1 MSENK
6 KKIKT
11 VIFDTE
17 TTGLPKPMATTD
29 LKDQP
34 KIIELGIV
42 VVEGEEVVGN
52 HNWLIWPEEQIS
64 AEITKITGIKNEDL
78 VGCKTFQEIVDEVVA
93 VFAGAEYAVAHN
105 MQFDR
110 SLLTLELRRINAT
123 GRSTG
128 FKFPPNCICSVQE
141 YHHLFGHRPTLKK
154 LYEKATGSPLAQTH
168 RASDDAFALYES
180 LLALGF
186 FKDICEV

>member
-1 MSENK
+1 MVK
-6 KKIKT
+6 KLTKT
-11 VIFDTE
+11 IIFDTE

-29 LKDQP
+29 LSKQP

-42 VVEGEEVVGN
+42 VVSGDEIVST
-52 HNWLIWPEEQIS
+52 HNWLLNPGEQIS
-64 AEITKITGIKNEDL
+64 AEITKITGIANDQL
-78 VGCKTFQEIVDEVVA
+78 VGMPKFSEIISDVVDIFKDA
-93 VFAGAEYAVAHN
+93 DYAVAHN

-110 SLLTLELRRINAT
+110 SLLTFELRRLKET
-123 GRSTG
+123 GLSTG
-128 FKFPPNCICSVQE
+128 FKFPPNCVCSVQE

-168 RASDDAFALYES
+168 RASDDAMALYES

-186 FKDICEV
+186 FNDICGV